1 VIVAWVVNISE
12 LSVKYQRNISVDNS
26 NGNHRQ
32 NVSGGNCG
40 MDGNCFVTLGK
51 ILTAWFRL
59 EIRRYIFKI
68 FFKKLFINSKKT
80 K

>member
-40 MDGNCFVTLGK
+40 MGGNCFVTLGK

>member
-12 LSVKYQRNISVDNS
+12 LSVKYQWNIFVDNS
-26 NGNHRQ
+26 NGNYQQ

-40 MDGNCFVTLGK
+40 MGGNCFVTLSK
-51 ILTAWFRL
+51 IPTAWFRL
-59 EIRRYIFKI
+59 EIRQYIFKI
-68 FFKKLFINSKKT
+68 FLKKLFINSKKT